1 MKPMAKIYFY
11 YSTMNAGKSTMLLQ
25 ASYNYQERGMHT
37 LLLAPA
43 IDDRAGEKTIS
54 SRIGLTAVATPF
66 DATDNLFLQVQ
77 SLHERDRIDCVFVD
91 EAQFLAEQQVKQLSD
106 IADDLG
112 IPVLCYGLRT
122 DFQGKLFTGSQQ
134 LLAWADELIE
144 IKTICHCG
152 RKANMVLRIDASG
165 QVVKAGA
172 QIKIG
177 GNDNYVSVCR
187 RHFKS
192 GLIRR
197 RRDELMLDGFEE

>member
-1 MKPMAKIYFY
+1 MAKLYFY

-37 LLLAPA
+37 FLLAPA
-43 IDDRAGEKTIS
+43 IDDRDGEKTVS
-54 SRIGLTAVATPF
+54 SRIGLTAPATPF
-66 DATDNLFLQVQ
+66 HTTDNLFREVHSLQ
-77 SLHERDRIDCVFVD
+77 ETTPIDCVFVD
-91 EAQFLAEQQVKQLSD
+91 EAQFLTEAQVKQLSD
-106 IADDLG
+106 IADELG

-152 RKANMVLRIDASG
+152 RKANMVLRIDGTG
-165 QVVKAGA
+165 QVVKEGA

-177 GNDNYVSVCR
+177 GNDSYVSVCR

-192 GLIRR
+192 GMIRR
-197 RRDELMLDGFEE
+197 RKDELMLEGFEE